1 MSEAWKN
8 ISGFEGI
15 YQISDAGNLRS
26 LDRTVLNKGSGCTYP
41 IKGKPLRPRYEADGY
56 LITDL
61 WKAGKKTTVKIHR
74 LVAAAFI
81 PGSAPEV
88 DHINGRRDDNRA
100 VNLRWANATLN
111 NLNRH
116 VCQSS
121 SGVIGVCFRP
131 GKKNPWQAYGKVNGK
146 FKSLGHFP
154 TKQLAAAARRKH
166 IQEVMNARCP
176 CKIISIS
183 CS

>member
-1 MSEAWKN
+1 MPEAWKD

-41 IKGKPLRPRYEADGY
+41 IKGKPLKPRYDADGY

-61 WKAGKKTTVKIHR
+61 WKAGKKVTVKIHR

-100 VNLRWANATLN
+100 VNLRWASLSQ
-111 NLNRH
+111 NRANSH
-116 VCQSS
+116 TRKNK
-121 SGVIGVCFRP
+121 SGVVGVRFSE
-131 GKKNPWQAYGKVNGK
+131 GKKNPWQAYGRVNGK

-166 IQEVMNARCP
+166 IQEVMNA
-176 CKIISIS
+176 
-183 CS
+183 